1 MTKPEH
7 FDRLNNK
14 VELGDLVVFPI
25 ANNLYIGRITK
36 LNPKMVKV
44 EEIKDKTSLWKR
56 EYNKYSVDIVKV
68 PEKDAIVFLLKNT

>member
-14 VELGDLVVFPI
+14 IELGDVVVFPI

-44 EEIKDKTSLWKR
+44 EEIKDKSSSWKR

>member
-1 MTKPEH
+1 MAKPEH

-14 VELGDLVVFPI
+14 IELGDVVVFPI

>member
-1 MTKPEH
+1 MVKTEH

-14 VELGDLVVFPI
+14 IELGDVVVFPI
-25 ANNLYIGRITK
+25 ANNLYIGKITK
-36 LNPKMVKV
+36 INPKMVKV

-56 EYNKYSVDIVKV
+56 EYNKYSVDTVKI

>member
-14 VELGDLVVFPI
+14 IELGDVVVFPI

-44 EEIKDKTSLWKR
+44 EEIKDKSSLWKR